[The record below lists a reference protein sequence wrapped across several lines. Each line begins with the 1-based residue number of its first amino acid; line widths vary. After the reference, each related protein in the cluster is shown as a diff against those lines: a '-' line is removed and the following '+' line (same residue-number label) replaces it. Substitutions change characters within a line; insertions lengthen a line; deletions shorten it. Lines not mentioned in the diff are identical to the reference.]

1 MSDAAANAE
10 LIAGLTRLHG
20 VVQQW
25 LVADLT
31 GPGLG
36 RDPTRA
42 YADMMFAFAFA
53 RLGATAD
60 AKRFRAAADGVLR
73 ADEESASQPIE
84 QSAAGEARWI
94 TANVNRFGAAMF
106 GYRIDEALARCEARP
121 VLPATVVYRPG
132 APGLNAPESRVEY
145 NTALL
150 RVDSRILEPTG
161 FLDPYAK
168 WTSDQP
174 GVPNVAKDI
183 AQLHT
188 TAEADGEQL
197 RKLLEVAEGGERGYR
212 LKAWRTVLALAA
224 TVDPQWLSVLLLK
237 VSVVV
242 TAHCAEAVAPTNED
256 TPGTLL
262 QIRELLVQA
271 VGQVAAMPD
280 GELFPPLVDAVV
292 RTLTMIAGK
301 GLLSQGSALADLGW
315 ACLCWFQRLGD
326 REAAE
331 KFLYDTRNLWP
342 ETVEGATH
350 HEVCATAVRAGFLA
364 FLRHEQAAAAEL
376 DAVFGRLL
384 ASKTSTVQRDR
395 WEAKEVIQVA
405 TAYLRGAACGPVAS
419 GVERVA
425 NLFPALP
432 RIPNT
437 WTTAQYFSR
446 FHFVLVE
453 ALVLAFPAVRG
464 A

>member
-1 MSDAAANAE
+1 MSNAAANAE

-31 GPGLG
+31 GPG

-42 YADMMFAFAFA
+42 YADMMFAFAFV
-53 RLGATAD
+53 RLGAAAD
-60 AKRFRAAADGVLR
+60 AQRLRAAADAVLR
-73 ADEESASQPIE
+73 ADEEYASRPFE
-84 QSAAGEARWI
+84 EGSDRDRWV
-94 TANVNRFGAAMF
+94 TANTHRSGATMF
-106 GYRIDEALARCEARP
+106 GYRAEEALAGPLARSILP
-121 VLPATVVYRPG
+121 VGTIYRPPEDVG
-132 APGLNAPESRVEY
+132 DIAPEKRVGY
-145 NTALL
+145 TTTQL
-150 RVDSRILEPTG
+150 RAHSRILEPAG
-161 FLDPYAK
+161 FVDPYVQ
-168 WTSDQP
+168 WTKEHSASA
-174 GVPNVAKDI
+174 GEI
-183 AQLHT
+183 ARFHMT
-188 TAEADGEQL
+188 PEPDAGQL
-197 RKLLEVAEGGERGYR
+197 RKLVEVAEGGERGYQLR
-212 LKAWRTVLALAA
+212 AWRTVLALAG

-237 VSVVV
+237 VSGVV
-242 TAHCAEAVAPTNED
+242 TAHCAEAVAPTTED

-262 QIRELLVQA
+262 QLRELLVQA
-271 VGQVAAMPD
+271 VGQVATMPD

-301 GLLSQGSALADLGW
+301 GLLSQGTVLADLGW

-331 KFLYDTRNLWP
+331 KFLYDTRDLWP
-342 ETVEGATH
+342 ETVEGATV
-350 HEVCATAVRAGFLA
+350 HEVCAVAIRAGFLA
-364 FLRHEQAAAAEL
+364 FLRHEQATAAEL
-376 DAVFGRLL
+376 DAVLGRLQGHQ
-384 ASKTSTVQRDR
+384 AAPRPQDR
-395 WEAKEVIQVA
+395 WQPKDVVQVA
-405 TAYLRGAACGPVAS
+405 TAYIRGAACGPVA
-419 GVERVA
+419 GAVERVA